1 VPELPEVTQ
10 EFDADVQPYLDGI
23 ALMIEATQKFA
34 EEVNNAISDVDALNA
49 AIRALPDEKTI
60 HLNVDTTGM
69 PEAAAAAAG
78 TGNVAP
84 DTAGMAAEAAADEA
98 VGDAADE
105 ADAKVRLLSEAEDAN
120 AAAALRDAAA
130 QEALRAAAEDAGA
143 GFARAGE
150 NAYTGE
156 AAFARLDEILK
167 EQGGDWEE
175 VDVGAGRAAES
186 LDEVGL
192 SYREMVEQGIL
203 PADSALRGAGD
214 AADETRAAYES
225 LIDQGLAPADAAWAA
240 QYTRIGATSEA
251 LSSAGDAAL
260 TDAEHL
266 GAVGNAAEVATVP
279 FTALGLAARD
289 ATVSFAAVGDD
300 LVRAGADAEETA
312 GGFGLLGSA
321 ANAVVNGFASVEET
335 WKNTNVVWGLSL
347 NALHWIVM
355 GSMELAAV
363 AVPALVA
370 FGAAADVG
378 LQGAVETGQRL
389 ESVYTVTESLGGAFN
404 TTGGEALGLKGNL
417 QAAQNAADPEIWEL
431 LGAAINGVKDTS
443 GSFVQMGTQVIGTLD
458 RFAAAVDVELAGAF
472 GGQLTGLMKEGATDL
487 TEFGQV
493 LGNVGHLIAN
503 LASEMPGLAE
513 VLLKLLSGTT
523 GFAAAL
529 IGAAG
534 PLTTFAM
541 GVEESW
547 RWGGL
552 LSNMLGSVTTKASG
566 FGLSLATGLESLSN
580 FGRDAED
587 SEEALTGWRAA
598 AAGASEGAL
607 GLAGGLESAGA
618 VLSGPWG
625 WVIIGAAAGLTLLIM
640 RISEAKSA
648 AQQFVSGLEQA
659 INGANVTQGFSDITA
674 GLTAVQTKLTE
685 TGEAAKT
692 TGTLVTASG
701 SSFKGLDSSV
711 STAVQAVNT
720 YKTAQT
726 QLTGQ
731 AADVIAAG
739 AEISS
744 KWGLSVP
751 AAFSAADNA
760 GLKVGTMFNSQGQL
774 TKVALQQI
782 QNYIQGL
789 QIMSGN
795 SSALGNNINAVNY
808 QLGLQGSQVSKLNSA
823 WDNFMSVVTGGT
835 AAWASLSDD
844 LQQLG
849 NTASTVGGKIQAFT
863 GTSVQGMQQI
873 GQSLKSFGGTSA
885 QVWQNFDAALTQA
898 NTVTDWWRTSAASGA
913 TNSKQLTE
921 AIATTT
927 AQFVPYVGSSKAA
940 LAETM
945 ALAQEA
951 GGPAY
956 NASKSLAQNYQTLKT
971 WTDQNAVSQSKYNTL
986 LGNATAQLSNVSQ
999 AAQQFSQTLQSDV
1012 AQAVA
1017 AGSVNLNQVTK
1028 DTQNFTTAL
1037 QHNQPQS
1044 KAVTTDID
1052 QMAGQFYHSGMN
1064 AQSAAS
1070 LIYQLG
1076 IDQGLT
1082 KNQAQGLAGEMTTA
1096 MNNIHGAGNAAHS
1109 TSGNMDGL
1117 EGSMHGAAGAAY
1129 QLAMNIND
1137 IPNSKNVY
1145 VNVQEALTGTVG
1157 AGGILP
1163 TLSGHAA
1170 GYRVPGYG
1178 GGDVHP
1184 AMLEGGEA
1192 VVPKHLTPTVAP
1204 FLKAHGVPGFEG
1216 GGIMGSDGGYGGF
1229 GGGGDRPIHVH
1240 VEMNGTQVASAL
1252 IPSLTAANGRYAVRN
1267 SGKATGVWKPV

>member
-1 VPELPEVTQ
+1 MPDLPEVTQ
-10 EFDADVQPYLDGI
+10 TFDVNALPYLEGI
-23 ALMIEATQKFA
+23 EEMIAATQRFA
-34 EEVNNAISDVDALNA
+34 EEVNDAISDVDALNA

-60 HLNVDTTGM
+60 HINVDTTGM

-78 TGNVAP
+78 AEGAAP
-84 DTAGMAAEAAADEA
+84 DTAGMAAEAAAEDA

-130 QEALRAAAEDAGA
+130 QEALRAAAEDTGT
-143 GFARAGE
+143 GFQRAGE
-150 NAYTGE
+150 NTNSLE
-156 AAFARLDEILK
+156 ESFAQLDDLLRN
-167 EQGGDWEE
+167 QGGDWEE
-175 VDVGAGRAAES
+175 VDLGAGKAAES
-186 LDEVGL
+186 LDEVGR
-192 SYREMVEQGIL
+192 SYQQMVDEGIL
-203 PADSALRGAGD
+203 PADSALHGNAES
-214 AADETRAAYES
+214 AIENTAAYRD

-251 LSSAGDAAL
+251 LRDAGDAAL

-266 GAVGNAAEVATVP
+266 GAVG
-279 FTALGLAARD
+279 D
-289 ATVSFAAVGDD
+289 ATRDVGAELENLRNDAADT
-300 LVRAGADAEETA
+300 DAA
-312 GGFGLLGSA
+312 FGMLGSA
-321 ANAVVNGFASVEET
+321 ATGIVNGFAGVEET

-404 TTGGEALGLKGNL
+404 TTGGEAIGLKGNL
-417 QAAQNAADPEIWEL
+417 QAAQDAADPQIWEL
-431 LGAAINGVKDTS
+431 LGAAINGVKVTS
-443 GSFVQMGTQVIGTLD
+443 GSFVQMGTEVIGTLD

-472 GGQLTGLMKEGATDL
+472 GGQLTGLMKEGANDL

-503 LASEMPGLAE
+503 LAAEMPGLAE

-529 IGAAG
+529 VGAAG

-552 LSNMLGSVTTKASG
+552 LSNILGTVATKASG

-625 WVIIGAAAGLTLLIM
+625 WVVIGAAAALTLLIM

-648 AQQFVSGLEQA
+648 AQQFVSGLEQT

-674 GLTAVQTKLTE
+674 GLTAVQNKLTQ

-692 TGTLVTASG
+692 TGALVTASG

-711 STAVQAVNT
+711 ATAVQAVDT
-720 YKTAQT
+720 YKQAQT
-726 QLTGQ
+726 QLSGQ

-744 KWGLSVP
+744 KFGLSVP
-751 AAFSAADNA
+751 AAFDAADNA
-760 GLKVGTMFNSQGQL
+760 GLKIGTMFQSNGQL

-808 QLGLQGSQVSKLNSA
+808 QLGLQGSQVQKLNSA

-849 NTASTVGGKIQAFT
+849 NTANVAGGKIQAFT

-885 QVWQNFDAALTQA
+885 QVWQNFDSSLTQA
-898 NTVTDWWRTSAASGA
+898 NTVTDWWRTAAASGA
-913 TNSKQLTE
+913 AGGKQLTE

-927 AQFVPYVGSSKAA
+927 AQFVPYVGSSKTA

-956 NASKSLAQNYQTLKT
+956 NASKSLAQNYQDLKT
-971 WTDQNAVSQSKYNTL
+971 WTDKNSVSQNQYNSM
-986 LGNATAQLSNVSQ
+986 LGAATTQLSNVSQ

-1017 AGSVNLNQVTK
+1017 AGAVNLNQVTK

-1044 KAVTTDID
+1044 KTVTSDID
-1052 QMAGQFYHSGMN
+1052 QMAGQFSHAGMN
-1064 AQSAAS
+1064 AKSAGA
-1070 LIYQLG
+1070 LVYQLG
-1076 IDQGLT
+1076 IDQHLT
-1082 KNQAQGLAGEMTTA
+1082 SGQASTLAGEMVHA

-1178 GGDVHP
+1178 GG
-1184 AMLEGGEA
+1184 
-1192 VVPKHLTPTVAP
+1192 
-1204 FLKAHGVPGFEG
+1204 
-1216 GGIMGSDGGYGGF
+1216 
-1229 GGGGDRPIHVH
+1229 
-1240 VEMNGTQVASAL
+1240 
-1252 IPSLTAANGRYAVRN
+1252 
-1267 SGKATGVWKPV
+1267 